1 MTRLTLL
8 VVFVE
13 LFSTVRN
20 GVRSIESKQGLKGEM
35 GTHVEL
41 IILGGLNG
49 PVFGKAL
56 DDLDGLFELG
66 LGHDE

>member
-1 MTRLTLL
+1 M
-8 VVFVE
+8 
-13 LFSTVRN
+13 
-20 GVRSIESKQGLKGEM
+20 ESDPSNRKRVWGEM

-49 PVFGKAL
+49 SVFGKAL